1 MQDQLHIALIQTDL
15 IWEQPKANRDKI
27 HALVTSISDAIDVVV
42 LPEMF
47 TTGFT
52 MNASKYAETM
62 SGESVSW
69 MIQLAAE
76 KQAAVM
82 GSLII
87 SEDNKYYNQLVFV
100 SPNGDLKTYKKRH
113 TFTLA
118 GEDEVYTAGTERTIV
133 DYKGWAFCPLVCYD
147 LRFPVWA
154 RYQNDYDVLFF
165 VANWPNSRIVAWD
178 VLLQA
183 RAIENMCYCIGV
195 NRVGVDEKGHEYSG
209 HSAAYNALGE
219 TISEFNEN
227 EIGYRI
233 LTLNKADVLK
243 TRQKFKF
250 LNDRDVFILE

>member
-27 HALVTSISDAIDVVV
+27 RLLVTSIPDAVDVVV

-62 SGESVSW
+62 SGETVSW
-69 MIQLAAE
+69 MLKLAAE

-82 GSLII
+82 GSLIV
-87 SEDNKYYNQLVFV
+87 SEADKYYNQLVFV
-100 SPNGDLKTYKKRH
+100 YPNGDLKTYKKRH

-118 GEDEVYTAGTERTIV
+118 GEDKIYTAGTERTII
-133 DYKGWAFCPLVCYD
+133 DFKGWALCPLVCYD
-147 LRFPVWA
+147 LRFPVWS
-154 RYQNDYDVLFF
+154 RYQDDYDVLFF
-165 VANWPNSRIVAWD
+165 VANWPNIRIVAWTA
-178 VLLQA
+178 LLQA

-195 NRVGVDEKGHEYSG
+195 NRVGIDDNGHEYSG
-209 HSAAYNALGE
+209 HSAAYNTLGE
-219 TISEFNEN
+219 TISEFYEN

-233 LTLNKADVLK
+233 VTLNKSDVVK
-243 TRQKFKF
+243 TRKKFKF
-250 LNDRDVFILE
+250 LNDRDSFILE